1 MPLNQIASSFVQP
14 GATVQPYATGVHYPP
29 TIGRFNIA
37 NAGPTADRL
46 VAAPFFCR
54 ESRAFAGMALYQ
66 HSAATTGN
74 IRYGIYTNTGAR
86 PVALFQ
92 DVGAVAF
99 PASTGWR
106 TVSTTINLVAGTL
119 YWLACVSDT
128 TAIGVSTIEAS
139 DPPQGQSLLGQEFGF
154 SSALALN
161 NAAFIN
167 NVGFGGTHA
176 YAALPNPFP
185 TISNYAGAFG
195 MPCVCLVG

>member
-1 MPLNQIASSFVQP
+1 MPLNQIAASFVQP
-14 GATVQPYATGVHYPP
+14 GAFIQSYATGVLYPP
-29 TIGRFNIA
+29 TIGRFNIS
-37 NAGPTADRL
+37 NAGGTADRL
-46 VAAPFFCR
+46 VVAPFFCR
-54 ESRAFAGMALYQ
+54 ESRAFTGMALYQ

-74 IRYGIYTNTGAR
+74 IRYGIYTSTSAR
-86 PVALFQ
+86 PAALFQ

-106 TVSTTINLVAGTL
+106 TVSTTINLVGGTL
-119 YWLACVSDT
+119 YWIGAVADT
-128 TAIGVSTIEAS
+128 SSIGVSTIEAS
-139 DPPQGQSLLGQEFGF
+139 DPPQGQSLLGQELGF

-161 NAAFIN
+161 NTAFLN
-167 NVGFGGTHA
+167 NTGFGGTHA